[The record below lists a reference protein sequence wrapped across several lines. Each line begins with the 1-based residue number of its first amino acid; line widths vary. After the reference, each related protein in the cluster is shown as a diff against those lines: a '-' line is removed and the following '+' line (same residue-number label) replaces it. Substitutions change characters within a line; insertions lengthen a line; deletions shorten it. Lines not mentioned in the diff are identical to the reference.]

1 MHLLFNFEM
10 VSSTDANKKKSVT
23 GYPQTKLVTRLDAH
37 SELTMHLV
45 QDGGLELLME
55 GSRIT
60 GHVPVHV
67 LWRIP
72 GDVLPTCLVPAQV
85 KYGTCFST
93 LGNKT
98 RPVSELAMLP
108 AETDSSREVI
118 D

>member
-1 MHLLFNFEM
+1 M
-10 VSSTDANKKKSVT
+10 VSSTDVIIKEKVNHRI
-23 GYPQTKLVTRLDAH
+23 PRTKLVTRLHAH

-45 QDGGLELLME
+45 KDGGVELLVE

-72 GDVLPTCLVPAQV
+72 CDVLPTCLVPAHV
-85 KYGTCFST
+85 KYGTRFRT

-108 AETDSSREVI
+108 ADTDSSREVI